1 MKPRIRWLAALL
13 LLPVA
18 LQAQTKTGTAAATF
32 LEIPVGARGIALGSA
47 FVSLADDATSL
58 YWNASGI
65 ARLPQ
70 NEALVSHT
78 TWIAGTSL
86 DFAGLVLPVASF
98 GTLGLSFTQLSMGD
112 MKVRTVELPEGT
124 GEYFSASDLA
134 IGVSYARALSDRF
147 AIGFTGKYIQESIW
161 HETAYAMA
169 IDVGTSFKTDL
180 FGGMIIGASLSNFGT
195 SMQLAG
201 RDARQF
207 IRLDPTK
214 QGSTDQI
221 PTDIEF
227 NSWNLPLLFEIGVS
241 AVPVKSDEFSLSVA
255 VDALHPSDYIETVN
269 AGAELSF
276 RDFLYIRGGY
286 NSIRDPESEGGLS
299 LGFGVTSAMFSS
311 SSLKVTFDYAYR
323 DMGRLENI
331 QVISVGVSF

>member
-276 RDFLYIRGGY
+276 RDFLYIRGGF